1 MFSFNV
7 PEIDT
12 QGLHELLGSE
22 SSDVKLIDVRMPAE
36 VAQGAIPGAQ
46 NIPLN
51 TLPHRLHEVPAD
63 STVVFYCRTGARSA
77 QACAYVA
84 AQGHENTR
92 NLRGG
97 IMAWVR
103 GGLAVA

>member
-1 MFSFNV
+1 MFSFNID
-7 PEIDT
+7 EIDT
-12 QGLHELLGSE
+12 QGLHKLLATE
-22 SSDVKLIDVRMPAE
+22 ASDIKLIDVRMPTE
-36 VAQGAIPGAQ
+36 VAQGVIPGAE

-51 TLPHRLHEVPAD
+51 TLPYRLGELPTD
-63 STVVFYCRTGARSA
+63 KTVVFYCRTGARSA

-84 AQGHENTR
+84 AQGHENTF

-97 IMAWVR
+97 IMAWVG